1 MLIDGIHIDHSLGEI
16 LGELQ
21 SQLHAQGIP
30 LLNKTLETPSDIMVT
45 CPYHKG
51 GQEKK
56 PSAGIRKSDG
66 LFHCLACGET
76 HSLPEMISNCFGYS
90 DPMVGW
96 TWLRNHFISV
106 SVSERKPLELDLER
120 NVSKFVTEYVS
131 ESELDGY
138 RYLHPYMYQRGLKD
152 QIIELF
158 DIGFDRDFVMEIKDR
173 DGNVIKHKHIG
184 GCITFPVRDE
194 KGNVLLIARRSVVTK
209 WFNYPSQSTKPLYG
223 LYEYETH
230 KNDPE
235 FSTFDRNTVVVCESM
250 LDALVVWG
258 WGMFAVALNGLGT
271 DLQFKQLSQMSCR
284 KLILATDND
293 ERGRAAR
300 TTICRGVRGKLV
312 TQFDYSTYPVG
323 KKDMNDL
330 TEEEFKSLREVF

>member
-1 MLIDGIHIDHSLGEI
+1 MLIDGVHINHSLEEV
-16 LGELQ
+16 LSELQ
-21 SQLHAQGIP
+21 SQLHAQDIP
-30 LLNKTLETPSDIMVT
+30 LLNKTTSTPSDIMVT
-45 CPYHKG
+45 CPYHKN
-51 GQEKK
+51 GQEKR
-56 PSAGIRKSDG
+56 PSAGIRRSDG

-76 HSLPEMISNCFGYS
+76 HPLPEMIANCFGYS
-90 DPMVGW
+90 DPTVGW
-96 TWLRNHFISV
+96 SWLQKHFISV
-106 SVSERKPLELDLER
+106 SVNERKLLDLDLSR
-120 NVSKFVTEYVS
+120 NIPQKRPEYVP

-138 RYLHPYMYQRGLKD
+138 RYLHPYMYQRGLKP

-158 DIGFDRDFVMEIKDR
+158 DIGFDK
-173 DGNVIKHKHIG
+173 GSN
-184 GCITFPVRDE
+184 CITFPVRDE
-194 KGNVLLIARRSVVTK
+194 KGNVLLVARRSVVTK
-209 WFNYPSQSTKPLYG
+209 WFNYPSQSTKPVYG

-235 FSTFDRNTVVVCESM
+235 YSGFDRNAVVVCESM

-271 DLQFKQLSQMSCR
+271 DLQFRQLSQMSCR
-284 KLILATDND
+284 RLILATDND
-293 ERGRAAR
+293 DRGRAAR
-300 TTICRGVRGKLV
+300 TTLCRKIQGKLI

>member
-1 MLIDGIHIDHSLGEI
+1 MLIDGVHVDHSLDEI

-21 SQLHAQGIP
+21 SQLHAQGIS
-30 LLNKTLETPSDIMVT
+30 LLNKTLSTPADIMVT
-45 CPYHKG
+45 CPYHKN
-51 GQEKK
+51 GQERK

-96 TWLRNHFISV
+96 SWLRKHFISV
-106 SVSERKPLELDLER
+106 SVSERKPLDLDLSR
-120 NVSKFVTEYVS
+120 NISQKRPEYVS

-138 RYLHPYMYQRGLKD
+138 RYLHPYMTKRGLKP

-158 DIGFDRDFVMEIKDR
+158 DIGFDK
-173 DGNVIKHKHIG
+173 GSN
-184 GCITFPVRDE
+184 CITFPVKDE

-209 WFNYPSQSTKPLYG
+209 WFNYPSQSTKPVYG
-223 LYEYETH
+223 LYEYEVH

-271 DLQFKQLSQMSCR
+271 DFQFKQLSQMSCR

-330 TEEEFKSLREVF
+330 TEDEFKGLREVF

>member
-1 MLIDGIHIDHSLGEI
+1 MLIDGIHIDHNLEEI

-21 SQLHAQGIP
+21 NQLHAQDIH
-30 LLNKTLETPSDIMVT
+30 LLNKTTVTPTDVMVT

-51 GQEKK
+51 GQEKR

-76 HSLPEMISNCFGYS
+76 HSLPEMIANCFGYS
-90 DPMVGW
+90 DAMVGW
-96 TWLRNHFISV
+96 TWLRDHFISV
-106 SVSERKPLELDLER
+106 AQDKRKPLELDLSRNIPVER
-120 NVSKFVTEYVS
+120 SETVS
-131 ESELDGY
+131 EDVLDSF
-138 RYLHPYMYQRGLKD
+138 RYVHPYMYKRGLKD

-158 DIGFDRDFVMEIKDR
+158 DIGYDK
-173 DGNVIKHKHIG
+173 GSN
-184 GCITFPVRDE
+184 CITFPVRE
-194 KGNVLLIARRSVVTK
+194 RNGEVLFVARRSVATK
-209 WFNYPSQSTKPLYG
+209 WFNYPSQSTKPVYG
-223 LYEYETH
+223 LWEYETY

-235 FSTFDRNTVVVCESM
+235 FSTYDRNTVVVCESM

-271 DLQFKQLSQMSCR
+271 DYQFKQLSQMSCR

-300 TTICRGVRGKLV
+300 PTLRRRVKGKLI
-312 TQFDYSTYPVG
+312 TQFDYGTYPVG

-330 TEEEFKSLREVF
+330 TEDEFKQLREVFL

>member
-1 MLIDGIHIDHSLGEI
+1 MLIDNVHIDHELEEI

-21 SQLHAQGIP
+21 SQLHAQGIL
-30 LLNKTLETPSDIMVT
+30 LLNKTTVTPSDIMVQ

-51 GQEKK
+51 GQERK

-76 HSLPEMISNCFGYS
+76 HSLPEMIANCFGYS

-96 TWLRNHFISV
+96 SWLQKHFISV
-106 SVSERKPLELDLER
+106 SASERKPLDLDLSR
-120 NVSKFVTEYVS
+120 NIPQKRAEYVL

-138 RYLHPYMYQRGLKD
+138 RYLHPYMTKRGLKP

-158 DIGFDRDFVMEIKDR
+158 DIGFDK
-173 DGNVIKHKHIG
+173 GSN
-184 GCITFPVRDE
+184 CITFPVKDE
-194 KGNVLLIARRSVVTK
+194 KGNVLLVARRSVVTK
-209 WFNYPSQSTKPLYG
+209 WFNYPSQSTKPVYG
-223 LYEYETH
+223 LYEYEH
-230 KNDPE
+230 FKNDPN
-235 FSTFDRNTVVVCESM
+235 FSTFDRNAVVVCESM

-271 DLQFKQLSQMSCR
+271 DFQFKQLSQMSCR

-293 ERGRAAR
+293 DRGRAAR

-312 TQFDYSTYPVG
+312 TQFDYSTYPAG

-330 TEEEFKSLREVF
+330 TEEEFRQLREVF

>member
-1 MLIDGIHIDHSLGEI
+1 MLIDGVHIDHSLGEI

-45 CPYHKG
+45 CPYHKN
-51 GQEKK
+51 GQERK
-56 PSAGIRKSDG
+56 PSAGIRKADG
-66 LFHCLACGET
+66 MFHCLACGET
-76 HSLPEMISNCFGYS
+76 HPLPEMISNCFGYS
-90 DPMVGW
+90 DPLVGW
-96 TWLRNHFISV
+96 SWLRKHFISV
-106 SVSERKPLELDLER
+106 SVSERKPLELDLSR
-120 NVSKFVTEYVS
+120 NIPQKRAEYVS
-131 ESELDGY
+131 ESELDSY
-138 RYLHPYMYQRGLKD
+138 RYLHPYMTKRGLKP

-158 DIGFDRDFVMEIKDR
+158 DIGFDK
-173 DGNVIKHKHIG
+173 GSN
-184 GCITFPVRDE
+184 CITFPVKDE

-209 WFNYPSQSTKPLYG
+209 WFNYPSQSTKPVYG
-223 LYEYETH
+223 LYEYEH
-230 KNDPE
+230 FKSDPE

-293 ERGRAAR
+293 ERGRKAR